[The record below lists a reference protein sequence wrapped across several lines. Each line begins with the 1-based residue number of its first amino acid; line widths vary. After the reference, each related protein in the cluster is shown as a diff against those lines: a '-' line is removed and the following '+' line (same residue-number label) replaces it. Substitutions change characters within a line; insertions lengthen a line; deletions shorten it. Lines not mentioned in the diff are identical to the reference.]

1 MRTAL
6 WLQAF
11 SVALLITGCKY
22 PYSTVNAVDDRAQLQ
37 FSNAPEGAVVLVDGS
52 VAGPAAQFD
61 GKDKILSMPRGT
73 HHVEVRD
80 GNRTLYSP
88 CRRACAFSSPPAR
101 RASDGRSP
109 T

>member
-80 GNRTLYSP
+80 GNRTLYSQDLFLGGDMTKTITLP
-88 CRRACAFSSPPAR
+88 E
-101 RASDGRSP
+101 
-109 T
+109 